1 MYMENS
7 GKRRKSILI
16 FPFLKLLTLR
26 YEGEK
31 MKKDIG
37 KYIFLCCLIL
47 TGVGTFLARSVLQK
61 QNQQTIQVKTE
72 TGIPNKK
79 TDSVKPSK
87 GPAETTVE
95 KETKHEQVE
104 EKKTFQRMPDQYL
117 DGSLFIGDSRTST
130 LAIYSGW
137 KTCSFWVKNGISI
150 WEIMDAKIASINGGE
165 NLTVRQGLSA
175 KQYSKIYIMLGIN
188 ELGTGTPRSFYEQY
202 EKVILEM
209 RQLQPGA
216 KIFVQSILHVT
227 DGKDQAGSYINNKE
241 IDKRNSFLA
250 GINRIGG
257 VYYLDLNTVFDD
269 PKTNKL
275 NPAFSTDGV
284 HLKATQIDKWKI
296 FLLNHGIE

>member
-1 MYMENS
+1 
-7 GKRRKSILI
+7 
-16 FPFLKLLTLR
+16 
-26 YEGEK
+26 

-47 TGVGTFLARSVLQK
+47 TGVGTFLARSLLQK
-61 QNQQTIQVKTE
+61 QERTIIQAKNE
-72 TGIPNKK
+72 TGIPNKR
-79 TDSVKPSK
+79 TDLVSQPEIEHS
-87 GPAETTVE
+87 GAAVE
-95 KETKHEQVE
+95 KEVEVEVEQEQVSE
-104 EKKTFQRMPDQYL
+104 NKSFQKMPDQYL

-130 LAIYSGW
+130 LAVYSGW

-150 WEIMDAKIASINGGE
+150 WEIMDAKIASTNEGE
-165 NLTVRQGLSA
+165 NLTVRQGLTS
-175 KQYSKIYIMLGIN
+175 KQYTKIYIMLGIN

-209 RQLQPGA
+209 RKLQPGA

-227 DGKDQAGSYINNKE
+227 DGKDQTGSYINNKE
-241 IDKRNSFLA
+241 IDRRNSFLV
-250 GINRIGG
+250 GINRIDG

-284 HLKATQIDKWKI
+284 HLKATQIDKWKS

>member
-1 MYMENS
+1 
-7 GKRRKSILI
+7 
-16 FPFLKLLTLR
+16 
-26 YEGEK
+26 

-61 QNQQTIQVKTE
+61 QERTIIQTKNE
-72 TGIPNKK
+72 TGIPNKR
-79 TDSVKPSK
+79 TDLVSQPEIEHS
-87 GPAETTVE
+87 GATVE
-95 KETKHEQVE
+95 KEVEVEQEQVSE
-104 EKKTFQRMPDQYL
+104 NKSFQKMPDQYL

-130 LAIYSGW
+130 LAVYSGW

-150 WEIMDAKIASINGGE
+150 WEIMDAKIASTNEGE
-165 NLTVRQGLSA
+165 NLTVRQGLTS
-175 KQYSKIYIMLGIN
+175 KQYTKIYIMLGIN

-209 RQLQPGA
+209 RKLQPGA

-227 DGKDQAGSYINNKE
+227 DGKDQTGSYINNKE
-241 IDKRNSFLA
+241 IDRRNSFLV
-250 GINRIGG
+250 GINRIDG

-284 HLKATQIDKWKI
+284 HLKATQIDKWKS

>member
-1 MYMENS
+1 
-7 GKRRKSILI
+7 
-16 FPFLKLLTLR
+16 
-26 YEGEK
+26 

-61 QNQQTIQVKTE
+61 QERTIIQTKNE
-72 TGIPNKK
+72 TGIPNKR
-79 TDSVKPSK
+79 TDLVSQPEIEHS
-87 GPAETTVE
+87 GATVE
-95 KETKHEQVE
+95 KEVEVEQEQVSE
-104 EKKTFQRMPDQYL
+104 NKSFQKMPDQYL

-130 LAIYSGW
+130 LAVYSGW

-150 WEIMDAKIASINGGE
+150 WEIMEAKIASTNEGE
-165 NLTVRQGLSA
+165 NLTVRQGLTS
-175 KQYSKIYIMLGIN
+175 KQYTKIYIMLGIN

-209 RQLQPGA
+209 RKLQPGA

-227 DGKDQAGSYINNKE
+227 DGKDQTGSYINNKE
-241 IDKRNSFLA
+241 IDRRNSFLV
-250 GINRIGG
+250 GINRIDG

-284 HLKATQIDKWKI
+284 HLKATQIDKWKS

>member
-1 MYMENS
+1 
-7 GKRRKSILI
+7 
-16 FPFLKLLTLR
+16 
-26 YEGEK
+26 

-61 QNQQTIQVKTE
+61 QERTIIQAKNE
-72 TGIPNKK
+72 TGIPNKR
-79 TDSVKPSK
+79 TDLVSQPEIEHS
-87 GPAETTVE
+87 GATVE
-95 KETKHEQVE
+95 KEVEVEQEQVSE
-104 EKKTFQRMPDQYL
+104 NKSFQKMPDQYL

-130 LAIYSGW
+130 LAVYSGW

-150 WEIMDAKIASINGGE
+150 WEIMDAKIASTNEGE
-165 NLTVRQGLSA
+165 NLTVRQGLTS
-175 KQYSKIYIMLGIN
+175 KQYTKIYIMLGIN

-209 RQLQPGA
+209 RKLQPGA

-227 DGKDQAGSYINNKE
+227 DGKDQTGSYINNKE
-241 IDKRNSFLA
+241 IDRRNSFLV
-250 GINRIGG
+250 GINRIEG

-284 HLKATQIDKWKI
+284 HLKATQIDKWKS

>member
-1 MYMENS
+1 
-7 GKRRKSILI
+7 
-16 FPFLKLLTLR
+16 
-26 YEGEK
+26 

-37 KYIFLCCLIL
+37 KIIFLCCLIA
-47 TGVGTFLARSVLQK
+47 TGVGTYLTRGLLQSQK
-61 QNQQTIQVKTE
+61 VQERKESTQTAQINKE

-79 TDSVKPSK
+79 TD
-87 GPAETTVE
+87 
-95 KETKHEQVE
+95 QMI
-104 EKKTFQRMPDQYL
+104 QPDQNEPDYQAEGNKDLAQPNEKQKFKEMPEEYL

-150 WEIMDAKIASINGGE
+150 WEIMDAKIATGNNES
-165 NLTVRQGLSA
+165 NLTVRQGLEE
-175 KQYSKIYIMLGIN
+175 KQYAKIYIMLGIN

-202 EKVILEM
+202 EKVIVEM
-209 RQLQPGA
+209 RKLQPGA

-227 DGKDQAGSYINNKE
+227 DGKDQTGSYINNKE
-241 IDKRNSFLA
+241 IDRRNSFLV
-250 GINRIGG
+250 GINRIEG

-284 HLKATQIDKWKI
+284 HLKATQIDKWKS